1 MTLTDLPKFEH
12 SDATAVL
19 GLRPVDFLVTNIL
32 AAAGITVECQ
42 LAVHRR
48 TYFHADAIGIP
59 SQ

>member
-32 AAAGITVECQ
+32 AAAGITVECVGR
-42 LAVHRR
+42 APAHIFSR
-48 TYFHADAIGIP
+48 
-59 SQ
+59 